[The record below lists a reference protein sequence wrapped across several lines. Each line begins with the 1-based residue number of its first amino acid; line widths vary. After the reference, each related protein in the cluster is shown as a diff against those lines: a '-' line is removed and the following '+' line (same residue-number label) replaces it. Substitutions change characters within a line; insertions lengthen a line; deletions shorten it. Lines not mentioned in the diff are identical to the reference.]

1 MKDWDEPST
10 LAVLALL
17 IGIALGTLSG
27 YELALDRFPK
37 SHDLPPTLVERIN
50 PDTVIGVPADKHWVA
65 P

>member
-27 YELALDRFPK
+27 YELALERHVFKVDNDDRTTIR
-37 SHDLPPTLVERIN
+37 D
-50 PDTVIGVPADKHWVA
+50 
-65 P
+65 